1 MSVQLFIWEIPKRNI
16 PLAILKM
23 ATNHIYLRRT
33 KSITFY
39 KLLGTGRG
47 ETFTLNDA
55 NLKSWVLL
63 VVGSDQR
70 SSGIVKRWRN
80 ISSHERYY
88 ELSPISAHG
97 SWSGKQPFEVSE
109 LKNPNSA
116 IAVITRARIKFKLS
130 KAFWSSVP
138 PVVKSLKS
146 SPGLKMSIGIGEAPI
161 GLQGTFSIWENAS
174 ALEKFAFKGEE
185 HSRVIKRTRELG
197 WYSEELFS
205 RFEVISKAE

>member
-55 NLKSWVLL
+55 NLQSWALL

-97 SWSGKQPFEVSE
+97 SWNRFLRHHIAKSFEHLLRPSDW
-109 LKNPNSA
+109 
-116 IAVITRARIKFKLS
+116 F
-130 KAFWSSVP
+130 
-138 PVVKSLKS
+138 
-146 SPGLKMSIGIGEAPI
+146 
-161 GLQGTFSIWENAS
+161 
-174 ALEKFAFKGEE
+174 
-185 HSRVIKRTRELG
+185 RVL
-197 WYSEELFS
+197 
-205 RFEVISKAE
+205 A